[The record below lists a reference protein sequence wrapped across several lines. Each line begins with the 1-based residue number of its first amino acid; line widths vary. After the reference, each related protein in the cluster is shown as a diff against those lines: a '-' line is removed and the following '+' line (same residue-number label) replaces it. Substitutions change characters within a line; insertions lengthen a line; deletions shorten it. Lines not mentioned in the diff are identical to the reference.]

1 MPIASKLGAGFALTL
16 AAFGLAA
23 CTTAEP
29 TAPADAVFLNGKV
42 FTAEED
48 GGVAEAFALRGE
60 RFVAVGSNAE
70 IRRLAGPGT
79 QIVDLGGRFVSPGL
93 ADAHFHSEG
102 GGPNVDLS
110 RVKTMS
116 ELLGAIREAA
126 SRARPGELIMT
137 NADWHEMQL
146 AEKRLP
152 VATEL
157 DTAAPGNPL
166 VVVRGGHSLILNSAA
181 LRKWNI
187 TKETVSPEGGQITKD
202 ERGELTGELFD
213 NAKSLIQLPPPP
225 PVTIED
231 ARTTQ
236 RVLNSHGITSAR
248 IIGGYKTDSPTAW
261 KLFSQLKDAGELTVR
276 YNVFLSGFGRGGS
289 ADASPAERA
298 AAVVKGVE
306 ASGLRQGQGD
316 EWIRLGGV
324 KLGVDG
330 GFEGGLMLHPYAEPY
345 GRGGTY
351 YGLRTVPVP
360 VFNEIVR
367 QLNQRGWIIATHAAG
382 DAAVGMVLDAY
393 RLAHREKAIDDKRW
407 AIEHAFLATPQ
418 QVQAAKELG
427 IVMSVQDHLF
437 VAGPAFRKYLG
448 VSRANRITPLRT
460 YMDAG
465 LPVALGT
472 DSPVIPVN
480 PYWELYH
487 YVSRDTRSDGVYGPE
502 ERLLDRKRLLRAMTA
517 GYAYLTHEE
526 GIKGTISPGKLADFV
541 VMSDDFLTVPADK
554 VRGMTALA
562 TYVGGKQV
570 HRSADWR

>member
-1 MPIASKLGAGFALTL
+1 MGIISRLKSVGGMTL
-16 AAFGLAA
+16 AAIGLAA
-23 CTTAEP
+23 CATAQP
-29 TAPADAVFLNGKV
+29 STPADAIFVNGKV
-42 FTAEED
+42 FTANED
-48 GGVAEAFALRGE
+48 GRIAEGFAVRGD
-60 RFVAVGSNAE
+60 RFVAIGSNAE
-70 IRRLAGPGT
+70 MRRLAGSST
-79 QIVDLGGRFVSPGL
+79 RVVDLGGRFVSPGL
-93 ADAHFHSEG
+93 TDAHFHSEG
-102 GGPNVDLS
+102 GGSNVDLS
-110 RVKTMS
+110 RVEDMS
-116 ELLGAIREAA
+116 QLLAAIGAGSAKAE
-126 SRARPGELIMT
+126 PGELIMT

-146 AEKRLP
+146 TEKRLP
-152 VATEL
+152 LATEL
-157 DTAAPGNPL
+157 DRVTPNNPL

-181 LRKWNI
+181 LKKWNI

-202 ERGELTGELFD
+202 ERGGLTGELFD

-261 KLFSQLKDAGELTVR
+261 KLFSQLKEAGALTVR
-276 YNVFLSGFGRGGS
+276 YNVFLGGFGRGGS
-289 ADASPAERA
+289 PDASPSERA
-298 AAVVKGVE
+298 AAVVKGIE
-306 ASGLRQGQGD
+306 GSGLRQGQGD

-351 YGLRTVPVP
+351 HGLRTLPVP

-367 QLNQRGWIIATHAAG
+367 QLNERGWIIASHAAG

-393 RLAHREKAIDDKRW
+393 RLAHREKPIDDKRW

-418 QVQAAKELG
+418 QIQTAKELG

-437 VAGPAFRKYLG
+437 VAGPAFKKYLG
-448 VSRANRITPLRT
+448 LPRANRITPLRT

-465 LPVALGT
+465 LAVALGT

-480 PYWELYH
+480 PFWELYH
-487 YVSRDTRSDGVYGPE
+487 YVTRDTRSDGVYGPE
-502 ERLLDRKRLLRAMTA
+502 ERLLDRKRLLGAMTA
-517 GYAYLTHEE
+517 GYAYLTGEE
-526 GIKGTISPGKLADFV
+526 DIKGTISPGKLADFV
-541 VMSDDFLTVPADK
+541 IMSDDFLTVPPERIRSMK
-554 VRGMTALA
+554 ALA

-570 HRSADWR
+570 YRSPDWR